1 MGWESKMIKDIRRTR
16 RKAKKNIFFQ
26 SPLWYNNIKKNE
38 PNSEQSISEKTEQ
51 TAYSWIIMRQM
62 NK

>member
-1 MGWESKMIKDIRRTR
+1 MIKDIRRTR
-16 RKAKKNIFFQ
+16 RKAKKNIFFFNL
-26 SPLWYNNIKKNE
+26 PCDTIILKKKE
-38 PNSEQSISEKTEQ
+38 PNIEQSISEKTEQ